1 MASGIDIEAAFP
13 DLPLLKESFK
23 ALPKNISAKYMA
35 AALGKAI
42 EPGLKALRRTTP
54 RGPTGNLKR
63 SIRKKT
69 KRYVSSGA
77 GVALVGFTA
86 PPRKKAENLKSNE
99 KGFHQGFLEFG
110 TKKRTA
116 TKKSARGFV
125 VASSYGRKQFSITSG
140 RGGKLRT
147 PKNSFFKAAKKG
159 EELDLGR
166 MPVGGRFGRPP
177 VKTAFESTLP
187 QMRRL
192 LPVEMTLALNKA
204 LRDKAKDFN
213 SKKKKAKK

>member
-77 GVALVGFTA
+77 GVALVGYTA
-86 PPRKKAENLKSNE
+86 PPRKKAENLKRNE
-99 KGFHQGFLEFG
+99 KGYHQGFLEFG

-125 VASSYGRKQFSITSG
+125 IASSYGRKQFSVTSG

-147 PKNSFFKAAKKG
+147 PKNSFFKSAKKG
-159 EELDLGR
+159 ENLDLGR
-166 MPVGGRFGRPP
+166 MPVGGKLGKPP
-177 VKTAFESTLP
+177 VKTAFESSLP

-192 LPVEMTLALNKA
+192 LPVEMTLALNRA
-204 LRDKAKDFN
+204 LRDKAALYRGRR
-213 SKKKKAKK
+213 KAKA

>member
-13 DLPLLKESFK
+13 DLSALKESFK
-23 ALPKNISAKYMA
+23 SLPKNISAKYMA

-77 GVALVGFTA
+77 GVALAGYTA
-86 PPRKKAENLKSNE
+86 TPRKKAENLKQNE

-125 VASSYGRKQFSITSG
+125 IASSYGRKQFSVTNG

-166 MPVGGRFGRPP
+166 MPVGGRLGKPP
-177 VKTAFESTLP
+177 VRTAFESSLP

-204 LRDKAKDFN
+204 LRDKADKY
-213 SKKKKAKK
+213 SRRRKARK

>member
-1 MASGIDIEAAFP
+1 MAGGIDIEATFP
-13 DLPLLKESFK
+13 DLSALKEGFK

-69 KRYVSSGA
+69 KRYVRSGA
-77 GVALVGFTA
+77 GVALAGYTA
-86 PPRKKAENLKSNE
+86 PPRKKRGEAKKNE
-99 KGFHQGFLEFG
+99 KGYHQGFLEFG
-110 TKKRTA
+110 TKQRKA

-125 VASSYGRKQFSITSG
+125 IASSFGRKPFAISST

-147 PKNSFFKAAKKG
+147 PKNSFFKSAKAG
-159 EELDLGR
+159 QPLNLGR
-166 MPVGGRFGRPP
+166 MPVGGKLGKPP
-177 VKTAFESTLP
+177 VRTVFESTLP
-187 QMRRL
+187 QMRRI

-204 LRDKAKDFN
+204 LRDKAALYRSRRKV
-213 SKKKKAKK
+213 KP